1 VTLGLAASKQGLWP
15 WALFAAMIAS
25 AGLPLYIHAPKLYA
39 EQYGIGLG
47 TLGAVLGALRLLDVV
62 QDPALGWIAER
73 FRVRRGALVAGAL
86 VLMAA
91 AMVGLLS
98 LAPPLAPVL
107 WFALTMGLVTLAYSF
122 LTIAFYA
129 QGVEWARQ
137 EGGAHLR
144 LAGWREA
151 GTLVGVSAAAVL
163 PSVLPGGSASFGWV
177 FAGLALA
184 AGLAMRKE
192 WRASGPSEMPPGL
205 SAFRPALADSQA
217 RWLLA
222 VALVNSMP
230 VAVTS
235 TLFLFFVEDRL
246 ELPTLSGPFLL
257 VFFLSAAASAP
268 VWSRVAARIGPRR
281 TLMLGMAL
289 AIAAFLWA
297 ATLEAG
303 SGMAFG
309 AICVA
314 SGAAL
319 GADLVLLPALFA
331 RRLGDLG
338 NEAAGF
344 SLWALVSKLALALSA
359 ATVLPL
365 LQMQGFQPGAVNSA
379 EALTALSLIYAAVPC
394 GLKAVALL
402 VLWRSP
408 IGRE

>member
-1 VTLGLAASKQGLWP
+1 MTTAARGLWP
-15 WALFAAMIAS
+15 WALFAAMIAA

-39 EQYGIGLG
+39 ERYGIGLG
-47 TLGAVLGALRLLDVV
+47 TLGAVLGGLRLLDVV

-73 FRVRRGALVAGAL
+73 FRARRGALVAGML
-86 VLMAA
+86 VVMAA
-91 AMVGLLS
+91 GMLGLLT
-98 LAPPLAPVL
+98 LAPPVAPVV

-129 QGVEWARQ
+129 QGVDWARSQ
-137 EGGAHLR
+137 GGAHLR

-151 GTLVGVSAAAVL
+151 GTLFGVSAAAVL
-163 PSVLPGGSASFGWV
+163 PSVLPGGAASFGWV
-177 FAGLALA
+177 FVALAVA
-184 AGLAMRKE
+184 AGLAMRGA
-192 WRASGPSEMPPGL
+192 WQASGPSEMPPGL
-205 SAFRPALADSQA
+205 SAFRPALADRQA
-217 RWLLA
+217 RWLLVA
-222 VALVNSMP
+222 ALVNSMP

-268 VWSRVAARIGPRR
+268 VWSRVAAGIGPRR
-281 TLMLGMAL
+281 TLMVGMAL

-297 ATLEAG
+297 ASLG
-303 SGMAFG
+303 PGQGVAFG
-309 AICVA
+309 VICVA

-359 ATVLPL
+359 ATVLPA
-365 LQMQGFQPGAVNSA
+365 LQAQGFQPGAVNTA
-379 EALTALSLIYAAVPC
+379 EALSALSLTYAALPC
-394 GLKAVALL
+394 VLKAAALAI
-402 VLWRSP
+402 LWRSP